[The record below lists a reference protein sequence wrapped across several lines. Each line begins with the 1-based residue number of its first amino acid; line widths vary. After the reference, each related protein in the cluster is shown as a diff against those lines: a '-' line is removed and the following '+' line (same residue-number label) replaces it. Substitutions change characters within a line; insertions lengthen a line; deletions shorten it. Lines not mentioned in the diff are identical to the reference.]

1 MHCRFRYLLL
11 GLCFI
16 LPLLRPDLSHG
27 ATITMKAYDADGGS
41 LSFAQFMDIVNC
53 SELGLGS
60 DSDMIVNLSDYT
72 IISGWPMVNS
82 GGNPAFD
89 FTGSGV
95 GLSIIWMTENTGY
108 STFFMDNE
116 GGGFSDSATII
127 FNLQL
132 ALDYW
137 RKLGNALDARPGYIR
152 SAAFLEAYDE
162 ASSLLESAEAAGEDS
177 EKGRLGQ
184 LALDRILTAQEIMLL
199 EYGLQKGR
207 QRVAAGEAL
216 WWGVTVDRRDGHA
229 GVMDSISSLVD
240 GSTTEGYARIV
251 FDEWQ
256 PASGYDDIVAA
267 AHDRGLHVVGEI
279 LDSFYMDEYSLAQ
292 FQERVRE
299 YVDRFPGIEVWEVG
313 NEVGGAWLGS
323 GVMEKVSYAAEY
335 VKTADASDLTMLTL
349 FWQYGAGDGPD
360 CSLFNY
366 ARDNIGADLAS
377 NIDVIALSTYV
388 TQCPMGASYDEIM
401 TKLHERFP
409 SQTIVIGELDYWID
423 GGWLAYWW
431 RSTENPGTAV
441 RTALMEQFYA
451 AGLGYDFSMGGGF
464 WWNYL
469 TEMYPPNDLWESLH
483 ALYLSAHEPP
493 PMEPGP
499 ETTLE
504 PMEEPGE
511 EPETE
516 PGTEPAPEPEP
527 EAAPDSTA
535 EAADAVDEADASTD
549 AAPDAHPDAAGDP
562 AQDPA
567 ADPDP
572 DDPDEGCGCS
582 VVR

>member
-1 MHCRFRYLLL
+1 MHPRPCQLLIC
-11 GLCFI
+11 LCFTM
-16 LPLLRPDLSHG
+16 LVLRPSPSHG
-27 ATITMKAYDADGGS
+27 ATITMKAYDSDGGS
-41 LSFAQFMDIVNC
+41 LSFDQFMDIVNC
-53 SELGLGS
+53 SELGLGLG
-60 DSDMIVNLSDYT
+60 SDMIVDLADYT

-116 GGGFSDSATII
+116 GSGFSDSATII

-137 RKLGNALDARPGYIR
+137 RKLGNALGARPDYIR
-152 SAAFLEAYDE
+152 STAFLEAHDQ
-162 ASSLLESAEAAGEDS
+162 ASSLLESAAAAGEDP

-184 LALDRILTAQEIMLL
+184 LALDRILTAREIMLF

-207 QRVAAGEAL
+207 ERAAAGEAL

-229 GVMDSISSLVD
+229 GVMDSIAALVD
-240 GSTTEGYARIV
+240 GSTTEGYVRIV

-256 PASGYDDIVAA
+256 PASGYDAIVAA

-279 LDSFYMDEYSLAQ
+279 LDSFYMDDYSLTE

-299 YVDRFPGIEVWEVG
+299 YVDRFAGIEVWEVG
-313 NEVGGAWLGS
+313 NEVGGEWLGP
-323 GVMEKVSYAAEY
+323 GVIEKVSYAADY
-335 VKTADASDLTMLTL
+335 VKAADPSDLTMLTL
-349 FWQYGAGDGPD
+349 FWQYGEGDGPD
-360 CSLFNY
+360 YSLFNY
-366 ARDNIGADLAS
+366 ARDNIDADLAS

-409 SQTIVIGELDYWID
+409 EQTIVIGELDYWID

-431 RSTENPGTAV
+431 QSTENPETVV

-451 AGLGYDFSMGGGF
+451 SGLGYDFSKGGGF
-464 WWNYL
+464 WWNYN
-469 TEMYPPNDLWESLH
+469 TEMYPPNDLWERLH

-493 PMEPGP
+493 PVEPEP
-499 ETTLE
+499 ESAQE
-504 PMEEPGE
+504 PMEEPGIE
-511 EPETE
+511 PGAEPILESEPES
-516 PGTEPAPEPEP
+516 
-527 EAAPDSTA
+527 APDSTA
-535 EAADAVDEADASTD
+535 EAADAVDEAEASADMT
-549 AAPDAHPDAAGDP
+549 PDTQQDAAGDTEE
-562 AQDPA
+562 DPA
-567 ADPDP
+567 TDPDP
-572 DDPDEGCGCS
+572 DDSDDGCGCS
-582 VVR
+582 FVR